1 MVNKLTIVLV
11 FAILVVVM
19 APIPMTAQGSST
31 QQESPLDQEAALAVI
46 GSGTAASCQSE
57 GARNALSSAVAAG
70 GSITFDC
77 GPAPV
82 VMPVDTNATDQA
94 VIVDGGNL
102 VSLSGEDLRQIF
114 LVFGTGDL
122 TLKNITLI
130 DGSGF
135 SGAAIGITS
144 SQAKVSISNSFLTS
158 NDAGSNNG
166 GAIYNI
172 GTLVIDNSTLG
183 SNLTDDK
190 GGGVFNNGGTVTI
203 TNSTLISNQAFE
215 GGAIF
220 HSGGSV
226 TVENSA
232 VRSNTATDD
241 GGGIHID
248 VGTGTVINTTFYDN
262 RAAGGGG
269 IYMRGD
275 SLTITNAT
283 FNRNRSDTGGAL
295 WNFLGQTR
303 IKNTILANSRNTND
317 TNSSLNC
324 DGPAAISDGRNIV
337 SDNTCVP
344 NPSAAEDLLSTDPKL
359 ELFLNDN
366 GGPTRTFMLLPD
378 SPAID
383 YGLGC
388 PSTDQRGLPRP
399 IGLACDV
406 GAVEYGWVDFLPL
419 VSR

>member
-1 MVNKLTIVLV
+1 MVHKRIIVLV
-11 FAILVVVM
+11 FAILLVVM
-19 APIPMTAQGSST
+19 APMPRSAQGSSSMQEGPIE
-31 QQESPLDQEAALAVI
+31 QQAALAVI

-57 GARNALSSAVAAG
+57 DARNALSNAVAAG

-77 GPAPV
+77 GPAAV
-82 VMPVDTNATDQA
+82 VMPVNTNATDQA
-94 VIVDGGNL
+94 VVVDGGNL

-114 LVFGTGDL
+114 MVFGDGDL

-130 DGSGF
+130 DGNGF
-135 SGAAIGITS
+135 NGAAIGITS
-144 SQAKVSISNSFLTS
+144 AQAQVSISNSFLTS

-190 GGGVFNNGGTVTI
+190 GGAVFNNGGTVTI
-203 TNSTLISNQAFE
+203 TNSTLVSNQAFE
-215 GGAIF
+215 GGAIY
-220 HSGGSV
+220 HSGGNV
-226 TVENSA
+226 TLENSA

-248 VGTGTVINTTFYDN
+248 VGTVTVINSTFYDN

-283 FNRNRSDTGGAL
+283 FNRNRSDIGGAL

-324 DGPAAISDGRNIV
+324 DGPAALSEGRNIV

-344 NPSAAEDLLSTDPKL
+344 NPSAVEDLLSTDPKL

-366 GGPTRTFMLLPD
+366 GGSTRTFMLLPD

-388 PSTDQRGLPRP
+388 PTTDQRGVPRP

-406 GAVEYGWVDFLPL
+406 GAVEYGWLVFLSL

>member
-1 MVNKLTIVLV
+1 MVKKLIIFLV
-11 FAILVVVM
+11 FTILLVGI
-19 APIPMTAQGSST
+19 APSTAQGSSILR
-31 QQESPLDQEAALAVI
+31 ERPHDQAATLVVI

-57 GARNALSSAVAAG
+57 DARNALSSAVAAG
-70 GSITFDC
+70 GTITFDC
-77 GPAPV
+77 GQAPV
-82 VMPVDTNATDQA
+82 VMPVNTNATDQT
-94 VIVDGGNL
+94 VVVDGGSL

-114 LVFGTGDL
+114 LVFGEGDL

-130 DGSGF
+130 DGNGL

-144 SQAKVSISNSFLTS
+144 SQAKTSIMNSFLTS
-158 NDAGSNNG
+158 NDAGNNNG

-190 GGGVFNNGGTVTI
+190 GGALFNNGGTVTI
-203 TNSTLISNQAFE
+203 TNSTLINNQAFE

-220 HSGGSV
+220 HVGGTV

-248 VGTGTVINTTFYDN
+248 VGTVTVNNSTFYDN

-275 SLTITNAT
+275 LLTIMNST
-283 FNRNRSDTGGAL
+283 FNRNRSDIGGAL

-303 IKNTILANSRNTND
+303 VKNTILANSRNTND

-324 DGPAAISDGRNIV
+324 DGPTAISEGRNIV
-337 SDNTCVP
+337 SDNTCLP
-344 NPSAAEDLLSTDPKL
+344 NPSAVGDLLSTDPKL
-359 ELFLNDN
+359 ETFLNDN

-388 PSTDQRGLPRP
+388 PATDQRGVPRP

-406 GAVEYGWVDFLPL
+406 GAVEYGWVVFLSL

>member
-1 MVNKLTIVLV
+1 MVKKLIVVLV
-11 FAILVVVM
+11 FIILLAGM
-19 APIPMTAQGSST
+19 APIPRTVQGSST
-31 QQESPLDQEAALAVI
+31 LQERPLAEEVTLAVI
-46 GSGTAASCQSE
+46 GNGTAASCQTE
-57 GARNALSSAVAAG
+57 DARNALSNAVAAG

-82 VMPVDTNATDQA
+82 VIPVNTNATDQT
-94 VIVDGGNL
+94 VVVDGGSL

-114 LVFGTGDL
+114 LVFGEGDL

-130 DGSGF
+130 DGNGF

-144 SQAKVSISNSFLTS
+144 SQASATILNSFLTS

-190 GGGVFNNGGTVTI
+190 GGAVFNNGGTVTI

-220 HSGGSV
+220 HVGGTV

-232 VRSNTATDD
+232 IRSNTATDD

-248 VGTGTVINTTFYDN
+248 VGTITVNNSTFYDN

-275 SLTITNAT
+275 FLTITNAT

-344 NPSAAEDLLSTDPKL
+344 SPSAVGDLLSTDPKL

-366 GGPTRTFMLLPD
+366 GGPSRTFMLEPD

-388 PSTDQRGLPRP
+388 PATDQRGYPRP

-406 GAVEYGWVDFLPL
+406 GAVEYGWVAFLPL
-419 VSR
+419 ASR